1 MATKAA
7 AAASGFEELSHHA
20 EGVSLCLLVNR
31 RARSMRVI
39 DFRSGPQPAK
49 RQVVV
54 KLARREGVDRIFT
67 LVERDE
73 VSTWT
78 RIGFAREGNIPGF
91 YKRSDAWILGTTLH
105 VLDDDPEK
113 SGLRLA
119 VAPAIGEAEPP
130 GAERLY
136 QAARKAAKEHG
147 DEALPQ
153 VRLQA
158 LPEAEVPK
166 RVVAAGQRAITR
178 FEPFGRDVLR
188 THYVASTRGGFTL
201 PMSVERQVCFDN
213 AFIELLQGPRG
224 EKEIL
229 ATRAAIRQLCA
240 HLQGQGVVG
249 TFALAPTEDSALGAA
264 YLSSG
269 FRRTGQLVQHLY
281 LAKRRV
287 DAFVWSRK
295 LAQLP
300 GEE

>member
-7 AAASGFEELSHHA
+7 AGASGFEELAYHA

-49 RQVVV
+49 RPAVV

-91 YKRSDAWILGTTLH
+91 YKRSDAWILGSTLT

-113 SGLRLA
+113 SGMRLA
-119 VAPAIGEAEPP
+119 VAPAGADAEPS
-130 GAERLY
+130 AERLY
-136 QAARKAAKEHG
+136 QAARKAAKEHLE
-147 DEALPQ
+147 DALPQ
-153 VRLQA
+153 VKLQA
-158 LPEAEVPK
+158 LADTEVPK
-166 RVVAAGQRAITR
+166 RVAAAGQRAITR

-188 THYVASTRGGFTL
+188 THYVASTRGGVTL

-213 AFIELLQGPRG
+213 AFLELLHGPRG
-224 EKEIL
+224 EKEVL
-229 ATRAAIRQLCA
+229 ATRAAIRQLCT
-240 HLQGQGVVG
+240 HLAGQGVVG
-249 TFALAPTEDSALGAA
+249 AFALAPVDDTDLGAA
-264 YLSSG
+264 FLVNG
-269 FRRTGQLVQHLY
+269 FRRTGLLAQHLY
-281 LAKRRV
+281 IAKRRV

-295 LAQLP
+295 LAQVP
-300 GEE
+300 GEA